1 MSTGAYLLIKTAEDV
16 GQDRHIESLED
27 LRSLP
32 EVKYA
37 EPVSGEYDCVARVEA
52 PITLFYLVNKV
63 MARGWI
69 DRMQVLP
76 VDQLAETA
84 AESEDAQSAKVMRRR
99 QPTKGRRGAL
109 ERLPWSVEQP
119 HRRHGGAVGVEP

>member
-84 AESEDAQSAKVMRRR
+84 AESEDAQSARVVRRR

-109 ERLPWSVEQP
+109 ERPPWSVEQP
-119 HRRHGGAVGVEP
+119 HRRHGGPVGVEP

>member
-99 QPTKGRRGAL
+99 QPIKGRRGAP
-109 ERLPWSVEQP
+109 ERPPWSVEQP
-119 HRRHGGAVGVEP
+119 HRRHGGPVGVEP

>member
-1 MSTGAYLLIKTAEDV
+1 MIKREEDV
-16 GQDRHIESLED
+16 GKEGQLESLED

-99 QPTKGRRGAL
+99 QPIKGRRGAL
-109 ERLPWSVEQP
+109 DRPPWS
-119 HRRHGGAVGVEP
+119 